1 MSTAKQDHRL
11 SVEVWDW
18 DRTTRNDFIGSMSF
32 PLREFLAGAS
42 MSGWYKLLEESKGAH
57 YYEPC
62 AEDEKE
68 DEEGA
73 QGLEV

>member
-1 MSTAKQDHRL
+1 
-11 SVEVWDW
+11 
-18 DRTTRNDFIGSMSF
+18 
-32 PLREFLAGAS
+32 

-73 QGLEV
+73 RGLEV